1 MLSIG
6 KWAKPDL
13 DRHNGVAMDI
23 GVGIR
28 NMGTQSTRAVMAGCA
43 RAAETIG
50 FESIWVVD
58 HIAIPPDDAEGSGGR
73 YLDILSTLAW
83 LAGITKQV
91 KLGAGVLILPYRSA
105 LPTAKQIATVQ
116 ELSGNRLVLG
126 VGIGWM
132 DAEFQA
138 LGYERRHRGRISDE
152 TLAFFENCFASDEVE
167 SHGQTFLFKP
177 RPPKPPILVGGRAP
191 FAIER
196 AAKFGDGWFPI
207 ARTPKDIASALP
219 RYRELTDEA
228 GKPAGQITASAR
240 LPLADQMETR
250 HLLAEYQE
258 LGVNRLVCG
267 FTYDTVADY
276 QSQLDLLKSAID

>member
-1 MLSIG
+1 
-6 KWAKPDL
+6 
-13 DRHNGVAMDI
+13 MDI

-28 NMGTQSTRAVMAGCA
+28 NMGTQSTRTVMAGCA
-43 RAAETIG
+43 RAAEAMG

-73 YLDILSTLAW
+73 YLDILATLAW
-83 LAGITKQV
+83 LAGVTERV
-91 KLGAGVLILPYRSA
+91 NLGAGVLILPYRAA

-138 LGYERRHRGRISDE
+138 LGMDRHQRGRVSDE
-152 TLAFFENCFASDEVE
+152 TLAFFETCFAADEVAA
-167 SHGQTFLFKP
+167 HGQTFLFKP

-191 FAIER
+191 FATER
-196 AAKFGDGWFPI
+196 AAKYGDGWFPI

-219 RYRELTDEA
+219 QYRELTEAA
-228 GKPAGQITASAR
+228 GKPPGTITASAR
-240 LPLADQMETR
+240 LPLSDRTQSRE
-250 HLLAEYQE
+250 LLEEYRS

-267 FTYDTVADY
+267 LTYDTVADY
-276 QSQLDLLKSAID
+276 QAQLDLLNAAVD